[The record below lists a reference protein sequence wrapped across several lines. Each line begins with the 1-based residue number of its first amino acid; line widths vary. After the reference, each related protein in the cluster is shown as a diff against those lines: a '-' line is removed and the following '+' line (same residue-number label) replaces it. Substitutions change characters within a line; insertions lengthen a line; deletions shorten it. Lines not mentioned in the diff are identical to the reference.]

1 MDDGSQ
7 TNSTP
12 GSGTSKQP
20 GAAGAGSA
28 DPRADLAAG
37 KRKAKELAAE
47 ATERAKREAETR
59 KEGAAGQVDEVAR
72 AVERAAEELG
82 GNPSLSR
89 YASDLAGSMHGIAG
103 RLRDRSIDDLAED
116 VRQLAR
122 SNPTLF
128 VIGSIGVGL
137 ALSRFMKASPRRPH
151 GADATATT
159 ATATA
164 GTDEAATAGEAEFS
178 GGYTT
183 TPDPIPGA
191 VSSGAYVPPT
201 GTSTNPYSEP
211 ALGRTS
217 ADPRGR
223 PDTLRGTEH

>member
-1 MDDGSQ
+1 MEDGSR

-12 GSGTSKQP
+12 GGGSPKQGGT
-20 GAAGAGSA
+20 AGAGSA

-37 KRKAKELAAE
+37 KRKAKELAGD

-59 KEGAAGQVDEVAR
+59 KEGAAGQVDDVAR

-82 GNPSLSR
+82 DNPSLSR
-89 YASDLAGSMHGIAG
+89 YASDLAESMHGIAG
-103 RLRDRSIDDLAED
+103 RLRERSIDDLADD

-128 VIGSIGVGL
+128 VLGSIGAGL
-137 ALSRFMKASPRRPH
+137 ALSRFMKASPRRQH
-151 GADATATT
+151 GSEATGG
-159 ATATA
+159 TA
-164 GTDEAATAGEAEFS
+164 GTGEATTTGAAES
-178 GGYTT
+178 GGGYTT

-201 GTSTNPYSEP
+201 GTGTNPYSEP
-211 ALGRTS
+211 AIGRTS
-217 ADPRGR
+217 ADPRSR
-223 PDTLRGTEH
+223 ADTLRGTEH